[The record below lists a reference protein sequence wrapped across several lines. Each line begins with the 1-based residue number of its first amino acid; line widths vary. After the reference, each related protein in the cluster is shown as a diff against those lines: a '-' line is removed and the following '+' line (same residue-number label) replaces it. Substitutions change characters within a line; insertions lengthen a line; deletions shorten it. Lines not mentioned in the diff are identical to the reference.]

1 MRDIQDFDS
10 IMIQLAS
17 PDMIRAWSYGEVKK
31 PETINY
37 RTLRPEKDG
46 LFCERIF
53 GTTKEWECYCG
64 KFKSIR
70 YKGVICD
77 RCGVEVTHFKV
88 RRERMGH
95 IELAA
100 PVSHIWYY
108 RSVPSRMGLLLDI
121 PLNALRSVLYYEK
134 YIIIEPGDTDLKKL
148 DLLTEEEYQEYLER
162 YGQAFIAGMGAEA
175 VRTLLKNLNL
185 DLMATELRQKMIEK
199 GPRSDKR
206 LLRRIEIVESFRNS
220 NNKPEWMILDV
231 VPVIPP
237 ELRPMVQ
244 LDGGRF
250 ATSDLNDLY
259 RRVINRNNRLK
270 RLNELHAPDIIIRN
284 EKRML
289 QEAVDALFDNSKRK
303 RVVKGASNRPLKS
316 ISDMLKG
323 KQGRFRQNLLGKRVD
338 YSGRSV
344 ITVGPDLKM
353 WQCGL
358 PTKMALELFKP
369 FIMKKLVDKDVVYNI
384 KKAKMLVE
392 AETPEVYQIL
402 DEVVKEHPV
411 LLNRA
416 PTLHRLG
423 IQAFEPVLVEG
434 KAIKL
439 NPLVCHAFN
448 ADFDGD
454 QMAVHVPLTQ
464 AAQMECWTLMLSAR
478 NLLNPANGKTIV
490 FPSQDMVLG
499 INFLTR
505 IKPNAKRPGSDKEET
520 KGNIPLYTSLE
531 EVLMAVEA
539 GVLDREAVIRV
550 KPPKTP
556 VWEKSG
562 KAAHIKG
569 DAIETTPGRLIFN
582 EELPSEIPFLN
593 YELKDKEL
601 RTLIEIVFN
610 KHGSWTTVRMLDAIK
625 NTGYRYATVFG
636 ATIGIDDIVVPKE
649 KAGMIEKANKEVEA
663 ILKQNR
669 AGHITQEERYNRVVE
684 VWSKTN
690 DELANRMMK
699 TLEEDR
705 DGFNSIYMMANSG
718 ARGSRN
724 QIRQLAGM
732 RGLMSKPSGDII
744 ELPIRSNF
752 KEGLSVIEF
761 FISTNG
767 SRKGLADTALKTSE
781 AGYLTRRLVDIAQDV
796 VVNEDDCGTINGIA
810 YSAIK
815 DGEEIVEHLS
825 ERIVGR
831 YSLEQVKHPITK
843 ELIIDVNEEITEE
856 IAKKIEDAGVE
867 SVLIRTV
874 LTCEARHGVCRR
886 CYGRNLATN
895 RSVNIGEPVGTIAAQ
910 SIGQPGTQLT
920 LRTFHTGGTA
930 QLSEENRIF
939 FKYPVY
945 IKSLEGMHVDLP
957 EETVT
962 DREGRQR
969 VSRSAR
975 RLFTRK
981 GYAVVARV
989 VKEYKLEPGDE
1000 LLVENGVRVWK
1011 NQGIIKRE
1019 NKEINSPENDFAV
1032 IKETGEGR
1040 VLYLVGQ
1047 DQRIEIRNG
1056 SEFLGTE
1063 GDVLKLGNM
1072 RTEETKDQAVI
1083 ATFDPFSDPIIAEAS
1098 GRVRYEDIIPGT
1110 TLKDEVDEGSGKIE
1124 KRITE
1129 FLMEGKQPRIII
1141 QDEEGNER
1149 ASYFLPG
1156 GAYIQVE
1163 EGEEISAGKTIA
1175 KTLKESATT
1184 MDITSGLPRVSELF
1198 EARKPKNP
1206 AVLALVSG
1214 TIRFKGTLKGKR
1226 VIFVEDAFGKEYK
1239 HLIPMT
1245 KRLLVR
1251 DGDTVE
1257 AGEALCMGV
1266 KNPHDILHILGE
1278 VRLQRYLMDEI
1289 QHVYR
1294 LQGVSINDKHIGVI
1308 IRQMM
1313 RKVEIVKVG
1322 DTGFIFGQMVDKYR
1336 FHEENE
1342 KVIKEG
1348 GQAAVAMPIFQGIT
1362 KASLNIDSFLSAAS
1376 FQETT
1381 RVLTNAAIKGDIDHL
1396 QGLKENIII
1405 GHPIPAGTGMKRY
1418 RDIKLFDED
1427 NQDLDHMVEEVL
1439 EKRRLEQA
1447 AESPADEFAEV
1458 DREVD
1463 AEDPEVDM
1471 AVLEDEPEEDDEDD
1485 EERETVTVDEG
1496 EEED

>member
-1 MRDIQDFDS
+1 
-10 IMIQLAS
+10 
-17 PDMIRAWSYGEVKK
+17 MIRDWSYGEVKK

-121 PLNALRSVLYYEK
+121 PMTALRSVLYYEK
-134 YIIIEPGDTDLKKL
+134 YVVIDEGDTDLKKMQ
-148 DLLTEEEYQEYLER
+148 LLTEEEYYEAQQR
-162 YGQAFIAGMGAEA
+162 YGGGFSAGMGAEA
-175 VRTLLKNLNL
+175 IRTLLENLNL
-185 DLMATELRQKMIEK
+185 DQMAVELRAKMIDK
-199 GPRSDKR
+199 GAKSDKR
-206 LLRRIEIVESFRNS
+206 LLKRIEIVENFRNS
-220 NNKPEWMILDV
+220 TNKPEWMILDV
-231 VPVIPP
+231 IPVIPP

-270 RLNELHAPDIIIRN
+270 RLQALNAPDIIIRN

-384 KKAKMLVE
+384 KKAKLLVE
-392 AETPEVYQIL
+392 AETPEVFAIL

-439 NPLVCHAFN
+439 HPLVCHAFN

-505 IKPNAKRPGSDKEET
+505 IKPNAKGS
-520 KGNIPLYTSLE
+520 GRRYTSTE
-531 EVLMAVEA
+531 EILMAVESKA
-539 GVLDREAVIRV
+539 LEWEAAIRV
-550 KPPKTP
+550 RPSKFPIWDRAGREVKP
-556 VWEKSG
+556 G
-562 KAAHIKG
+562 HG
-569 DAIETTPGRLIFN
+569 GLIETTAGRLVFN
-582 EELPSEIPFLN
+582 EELPADIPFIN

-601 RTLIEIVFN
+601 RALIEHIFSE
-610 KHGSWTTVRMLDAIK
+610 KGSWTTVKMLDAIK
-625 NTGYRYATVFG
+625 STGYRYATVFG
-636 ATIGIDDIVVPKE
+636 ATIGVDDIVVPKE
-649 KAGMIEKANKEVEA
+649 KAEMIEKANKEVDS
-663 ILKQNR
+663 IQR
-669 AGHITQEERYNRVVE
+669 QQRQGHITQEERYNRVVQ
-684 VWSKTN
+684 VWNKTN
-690 DELANRMMK
+690 EDLTAIMMK
-699 TLEEDR
+699 TLENDR
-705 DGFNSIYMMANSG
+705 DGFNSVYMMANSG

-732 RGLMSKPSGDII
+732 RGLMAKPSGDII

-767 SRKGLADTALKTSE
+767 ARKGLADTALKTAE

-796 VVNEDDCGTINGIA
+796 VINEDDCGTINGIS

-815 DGEEIVEHLS
+815 DGEDIVESLS
-825 ERIVGR
+825 DRIVGR
-831 YSLEQVKHPITK
+831 YTLERVKHPITG

-856 IAKKIEDAGVE
+856 IATQIEEAGVE
-867 SVLIRTV
+867 SVRIRTV
-874 LTCEARHGVCRR
+874 LTCEAKHGVCRR

-895 RSVNIGEPVGTIAAQ
+895 RSVDIGEAVGTIAAQ

-920 LRTFHTGGTA
+920 MRTFHIGGAATKV
-930 QLSEENRIF
+930 SEESRTF
-939 FKYPVY
+939 LKYPVY
-945 IKSLEGMHVDLP
+945 IREVTGAHVELP
-957 EETVT
+957 
-962 DREGRQR
+962 GG
-969 VSRSAR
+969 SGASAGHW
-975 RLFTRK
+975 LFTRK
-981 GYAVVARV
+981 GYTIVNKVM
-989 VKEYKLEPGDE
+989 KEYALDPKDSF
-1000 LLVENGVRVWK
+1000 LVEDGSKVVRGAPV
-1011 NQGIIKRE
+1011 IKHGS
-1019 NKEINSPENDFAV
+1019 KEILSTEIA
-1032 IKETGEGR
+1032 IAMIIGR
-1040 VLYLVGQ
+1040 TLYLVGP
-1047 DQRIEIRNG
+1047 DQKIEIRNG
-1056 SEFLGTE
+1056 SEFVVKK
-1063 GDVLKLGNM
+1063 GDVVGAEK
-1072 RTEETKDQAVI
+1072 TI
-1083 ATFDPFSDPIIAEAS
+1083 ANFDPFSDPIIAEVS
-1098 GRVRYEDIIPGT
+1098 GIVKYEDIIPGT
-1110 TLKDEVDEGSGKIE
+1110 TLKEEIDEETGNTE

-1129 FLMEGKQPRIII
+1129 FQLESKQPRIYIA
-1141 QDEEGNER
+1141 DENDTEI

-1156 GAYIQVE
+1156 GAYIQVD
-1163 EGEEISAGKTIA
+1163 EGEKINAGRIIA
-1175 KTLKESATT
+1175 KTLKESAKA

-1198 EARKPKNP
+1198 EARKPKNL
-1206 AVLALVSG
+1206 AVLAQVSG
-1214 TIRFKGTLKGKR
+1214 IVYFKGIVKGKR
-1226 VIFVEDAFGKEYK
+1226 RVIVEDAFGKEYP
-1239 HLIPMT
+1239 HLIPVT

-1257 AGEALCMGV
+1257 AGESLCQGAV
-1266 KNPHDILHILGE
+1266 NPHDVLHILGE
-1278 VRLQRYLMDEI
+1278 ATLQRYLMDEI
-1289 QHVYR
+1289 QQVYR

-1313 RKVEIVKVG
+1313 RKVEIRSVG
-1322 DTGFIFGQMVDKYR
+1322 DTKFIYGQMVDKYR
-1336 FHEENE
+1336 FHEENNR
-1342 KVIKEG
+1342 VIAEG
-1348 GQAAVAMPIFQGIT
+1348 GQPAVAQPMFQGIT

-1381 RVLTNAAIKGDIDHL
+1381 RVLTNAAIAGSTDYL
-1396 QGLKENIII
+1396 RGLKENIII

-1418 RDIKLFDED
+1418 RGVKLFDEE
-1427 NQDLDHMVEEVL
+1427 NKDLDLVMQEIL
-1439 EKRRLEQA
+1439 EKRKLEA
-1447 AESPADEFAEV
+1447 AMAPAEEPGEDEYT
-1458 DREVD
+1458 
-1463 AEDPEVDM
+1463 AEDSD
-1471 AVLEDEPEEDDEDD
+1471 ADGED
-1485 EERETVTVDEG
+1485 
-1496 EEED
+1496 

>member
-10 IMIQLAS
+10 IMIKLAS
-17 PDMIRAWSYGEVKK
+17 PDTIRSWSYGEVKK

-70 YKGVICD
+70 YRGVICD

-108 RSVPSRMGLLLDI
+108 RSVPSRMALLLDI
-121 PLNALRSVLYYEK
+121 ATSALRSVLYYEK
-134 YIIIEPGDTDLKKL
+134 YIVIDSGDTDLKKGQ
-148 DLLTEEEYQEYLER
+148 LLTEEEYYEAQER
-162 YGQAFIAGMGAEA
+162 YGSVSAGMGAEA
-175 VRTLLKNLNL
+175 ISTLLENLNL
-185 DLMATELRQKMIEK
+185 DQMAAELRAKMIEK
-199 GPRSDKR
+199 GAKSDKR
-206 LLRRIEIVESFRNS
+206 LLKRIEIVENFRNS
-220 NNKPEWMILDV
+220 DNKPEWMILSAI
-231 VPVIPP
+231 PVIPP

-270 RLNELHAPDIIIRN
+270 RLQTLNAPEIIIRN

-289 QEAVDALFDNSKRK
+289 QEAIDALFDNSKK
-303 RVVKGASNRPLKS
+303 KKVVKGSSNRPLKS

-344 ITVGPDLKM
+344 ITVGPELKM

-384 KKAKMLVE
+384 KKAKMMVE
-392 AETPEVYQIL
+392 AETAEVFAIL

-439 NPLVCHAFN
+439 HPLVCRAFN

-478 NLLNPANGKTIV
+478 NLLNPANGETIV

-505 IKPNAKRPGSDKEET
+505 IKPNAKRPGSSKAET
-520 KGNIPLYTSLE
+520 KDKIPCYSSAE
-531 EVLMAVEA
+531 EIMLAVESKA
-539 GVLDREAVIRV
+539 LDMEAAVRIKV
-550 KPPKTP
+550 KQLKSP
-556 VWEKSG
+556 VWDKVRRL
-562 KAAHIKG
+562 ATP
-569 DAIETTPGRLIFN
+569 DADGTIVTSAGRLVFN
-582 EELPSEIPFLN
+582 EELSPEIPFIN
-593 YELKDKEL
+593 YELKEKEL
-601 RTLIEIVFN
+601 KALIEYVFN
-610 KHGSWTTVRMLDAIK
+610 EKGSWVTVQMLDAVK
-625 NTGYRYATVFG
+625 ATGYRYATLFG
-636 ATIGIDDIVVPKE
+636 ATIGVDDIVVPKE
-649 KAGMIEKANKEVEA
+649 KPDLITEANKKVEE
-663 ILKQNR
+663 IQNQYR
-669 AGHITQEERYNRVVE
+669 KGQITQEERYNRVVE
-684 VWSKTN
+684 VWTKTN
-690 DELANRMMK
+690 EDLTNRTMK
-699 TLEEDR
+699 ALEVDR

-732 RGLMSKPSGDII
+732 RGLMAKPSGEII

-767 SRKGLADTALKTSE
+767 ARKGLADTALKTAE
-781 AGYLTRRLVDIAQDV
+781 AGYLTRRLVDIAQDM
-796 VVNEDDCGTINGIA
+796 VVNEEDCGTINGIS
-810 YSAIK
+810 YSAVK
-815 DGEEIVEHLS
+815 DGEEIIEHLKD
-825 ERIVGR
+825 RIVGR
-831 YSLEQVKHPITK
+831 FTLERVKHPITG
-843 ELIIDVNEEITEE
+843 ELIIDVNEEINQE
-856 IAKKIEDAGVE
+856 IASVIDSSGVE
-867 SVLIRTV
+867 SVRLRTV
-874 LTCEARHGVCRR
+874 LTCEAKYGVCRK

-895 RSVNIGEPVGTIAAQ
+895 RSVDIGEAVGTIAAQ

-920 LRTFHTGGTA
+920 MRTFHIGGAVTKV
-930 QLSEENRIF
+930 SEENRTF
-939 FKYPVY
+939 LKYPVY
-945 IKSLEGMHVDLP
+945 IREVAGSHVKLENGNW
-957 EETVT
+957 
-962 DREGRQR
+962 
-969 VSRSAR
+969 
-975 RLFTRK
+975 LFTRSK
-981 GYAVVARV
+981 GYFIVNRV
-989 VKEYKLEPGDE
+989 MKEFKLESSDK
-1000 LLVENGVRVWK
+1000 LLVENGRRI
-1011 NQGIIKRE
+1011 NRGGAIIKRG
-1019 NKEINSPENDFAV
+1019 KEEILSPEDAYILIRNDE
-1032 IKETGEGR
+1032 KGDY
-1040 VLYLVGQ
+1040 LYLIGQ
-1047 DQRIEIRNG
+1047 EQKIEIRNG
-1056 SEFLGTE
+1056 SEFRAKKGSIVEAEKT
-1063 GDVLKLGNM
+1063 
-1072 RTEETKDQAVI
+1072 I
-1083 ATFDPFSDPIIAEAS
+1083 ATFDPFSDPIIAEA
-1098 GRVRYEDIIPGT
+1098 GGIVQYEDIISGT
-1110 TLKDEVDEGSGKIE
+1110 TLKEEIDEETGNVE

-1129 FLMEGKQPRIII
+1129 LQLESKQPRINIL
-1141 QDEEGNER
+1141 DENGDVA
-1149 ASYFLPG
+1149 ASYSMPS
-1156 GAYIQVE
+1156 GAQLQVDD
-1163 EGEEISAGKTIA
+1163 GEAVKAGRTIA
-1175 KTLKESATT
+1175 KTFKESARAL
-1184 MDITSGLPRVSELF
+1184 DITSGLPRVSELF
-1198 EARKPKNP
+1198 EARKPKSP
-1206 AVLALVSG
+1206 AVLAQVSG
-1214 TIRFKGTLKGKR
+1214 TVAFQGIAKGKR
-1226 VIFVEDAFGKEYK
+1226 KVSVVDAFGKEFS
-1239 HLIPMT
+1239 HLIPMS

-1257 AGEALCMGV
+1257 AGETLCVGPV
-1266 KNPHDILHILGE
+1266 NPHDVLHIQGE
-1278 VRLQRYLMDEI
+1278 SKLQSYLMDEI
-1289 QHVYR
+1289 QQVYR

-1313 RKVEIVKVG
+1313 RKVEIRSVG
-1322 DTGFIFGQMVDKYR
+1322 DTRFIYGSMVDKYR
-1336 FHEENE
+1336 FHEENAR
-1342 KVIKEG
+1342 VVAEG
-1348 GQAAVAMPIFQGIT
+1348 GQPAIAQPLFQGIT

-1381 RVLTNAAIKGDIDHL
+1381 RVLTNAAIAGSTDYL
-1396 QGLKENIII
+1396 RGLKENIII
-1405 GHPIPAGTGMKRY
+1405 GHPIPAGTGMRRY

-1427 NQDLDHMVEEVL
+1427 SQDLDQYMQEIL
-1439 EKRRLEQA
+1439 DRRKQE
-1447 AESPADEFAEV
+1447 AETMAE
-1458 DREVD
+1458 
-1463 AEDPEVDM
+1463 A
-1471 AVLEDEPEEDDEDD
+1471 
-1485 EERETVTVDEG
+1485 ETVSF
-1496 EEED
+1496 EEFSQED